1 MKQQL
6 AQTIK
11 QGRIVVAGETTP
23 VSERIWNEHPTY
35 PGVYLKH
42 LLTGE
47 DTQGRFSS
55 HLIRVRQG
63 CEIGLHVHEG
73 KMELHEVVQGHGQCM
88 LQGETIA
95 YESGVASLIPADA
108 PHRLLAT
115 DEDLYLLAKF
125 VPALL

>member
-1 MKQQL
+1 MIE
-6 AQTIK
+6 AIAHVMEN
-11 QGRIVVAGETTP
+11 GRIVVAGETMP

-55 HLIRVRQG
+55 HLILVRQG
-63 CEIGLHVHEG
+63 CEIGLHAHEG
-73 KMELHEVVQGHGQCM
+73 KMELHEVLQGCGQCM

-95 YESGVASLIPADA
+95 YASGVASLIPADA